1 MVYCLLMCSHLRCHD
16 LSVVPWTAT
25 LMVLWP
31 FLRLMASM
39 AAVRRDC
46 FSRSMVSK
54 RLVWTAESGT
64 MFQTM
69 TPAFYINIPPLYGN
83 PYGVPGLRCLQA
95 PGGRW
100 SVPASGWC
108 GWCSAT
114 EDPDGNDWYRQRLL
128 FPCNSYAAY
137 GAYAHIRK
145 KSWRQLPRGWRVRT
159 SRSQGEINPKP
170 VISNRFRIK
179 SRSSYASWQDLIL

>member
-1 MVYCLLMCSHLRCHD
+1 MCSHLRCHD

-39 AAVRRDC
+39 AAARRDC

-69 TPAFYINIPPLYGN
+69 TPAFYINIPLFTEIHTECPDCGAYKLLEVVGRYLQVDGAVDAVLRKIQTETTGIGKDC
-83 PYGVPGLRCLQA
+83 YFRATAMLHTELAHTFGRKVGDSFLEAGEFGQAGVRGKLIRN
-95 PGGRW
+95 R
-100 SVPASGWC
+100 S
-108 GWCSAT
+108 SAT
-114 EDPDGNDWYRQRLL
+114 G
-128 FPCNSYAAY
+128 S
-137 GAYAHIRK
+137 G
-145 KSWRQLPRGWRVRT
+145 
-159 SRSQGEINPKP
+159 
-170 VISNRFRIK
+170 
-179 SRSSYASWQDLIL
+179 

>member
-1 MVYCLLMCSHLRCHD
+1 LVVYCLLMCSHLRCHD

-39 AAVRRDC
+39 AAARRDC

-100 SVPASGWC
+100 SVPASGC
-108 GWCSAT
+108 AVDAVLRKIQTETTGIGKDCYFRATAMLHTELAHTFGRKVGDSFLEAGEFGQAGVRGKLIRNRSSAT
-114 EDPDGNDWYRQRLL
+114 G
-128 FPCNSYAAY
+128 S
-137 GAYAHIRK
+137 G
-145 KSWRQLPRGWRVRT
+145 
-159 SRSQGEINPKP
+159 
-170 VISNRFRIK
+170 
-179 SRSSYASWQDLIL
+179 

>member
-39 AAVRRDC
+39 AAARRDC

-114 EDPDGNDWYRQRLL
+114 EDQDCYFRATAMLHTEL
-128 FPCNSYAAY
+128 
-137 GAYAHIRK
+137 AHTFGRKVGDSFLEAGEFGQAGVRGKLIR
-145 KSWRQLPRGWRVRT
+145 
-159 SRSQGEINPKP
+159 N
-170 VISNRFRIK
+170 
-179 SRSSYASWQDLIL
+179 RSSATGSG